1 MLTLRKFHFYK
12 ISFLLIILSH
22 IQIGFAQEVVTVD
35 DIYEEPSEL
44 RLYSRIISFDSNT
57 TAKEIKMKFKNW
69 AGVRFVNLSKVL
81 VSETESQVVLNYID
95 EYVYSMGLA
104 GNLSVGNY
112 YKMVAQFKDGKMR
125 VVVFDDGNTY
135 VPASQGAPSVPA
147 RSSHYANYFK
157 NRKEWKNKGMFQK
170 PIYRRI
176 IGYIQN
182 NQEFF
187 TSLESEIKKPTVPV
201 LQDDW

>member
-69 AGVRFVNLSKVL
+69 AGVRFVN
-81 VSETESQVVLNYID
+81 ECFCYD
-95 EYVYSMGLA
+95 
-104 GNLSVGNY
+104 
-112 YKMVAQFKDGKMR
+112 
-125 VVVFDDGNTY
+125 
-135 VPASQGAPSVPA
+135 
-147 RSSHYANYFK
+147 
-157 NRKEWKNKGMFQK
+157 
-170 PIYRRI
+170 
-176 IGYIQN
+176 
-182 NQEFF
+182 
-187 TSLESEIKKPTVPV
+187 SL
-201 LQDDW
+201 